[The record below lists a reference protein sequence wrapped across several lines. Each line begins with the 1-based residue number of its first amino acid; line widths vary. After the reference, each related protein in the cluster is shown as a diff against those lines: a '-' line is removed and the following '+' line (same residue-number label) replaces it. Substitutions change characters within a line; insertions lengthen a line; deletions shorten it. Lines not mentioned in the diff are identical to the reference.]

1 MRLEH
6 YIGEL
11 LYRHNCVV
19 VPNFGAFLVNSV
31 SAQIDSKKQTLI
43 PPRKLLS
50 FNQRLST
57 NDGLLISHL
66 AEIKKKPYDTL
77 LNQVEEEAKKWMRTL
92 EKGESLL
99 LDGIGKLWLGK
110 EQKILF
116 SPEDTPNYLTTSFGL
131 STFTISPISR
141 EKLKEEVV
149 ALEERVP
156 FSITPEKRQT
166 LGLRPFLK
174 YAAIVLLVLSS
185 GVSAYQFYSN
195 HQKQQRLAVEEEARE
210 EVSRYIQ
217 EATFF
222 ESTPL
227 ELPAFHLD
235 ISKKTSEARH
245 HVIAGA
251 FRVRENA
258 NKKIAAL
265 QQQGYEAHYL
275 GTNSYGLH
283 QVAYASFSDGNEALQ
298 FLRRI
303 KATVSRDAWMLSV
316 REK

>member
-31 SAQIDSKKQTLI
+31 SAQIDSKNQTLI

-50 FNQRLST
+50 FNQQLKT
-57 NDGLLISHL
+57 NDGLLISYL
-66 AEIKKKPYDTL
+66 AESKKKPYDTL
-77 LNQVEEEAKKWMRTL
+77 LDKVEQEAKKWTETL

-99 LDGIGKLWLGK
+99 LDGIGKLWMGK

-116 SPEDTPNYLTTSFGL
+116 SPEDSTNYLITSFGL
-131 STFTISPISR
+131 STFTVSPVSR

-156 FSITPEKRQT
+156 FSITPEKRQA
-166 LGLRPFLK
+166 LGIRPFLK

-185 GVSAYQFYSN
+185 GISAYQFYSLR
-195 HQKQQRLAVEEEARE
+195 QKQQQLAMEEAQE

-245 HVIAGA
+245 HIIAGA
-251 FRVRENA
+251 FRIRENA
-258 NKKIAAL
+258 DKKIVAL
-265 QQQGYEAHYL
+265 EQQGFDAHYL

-283 QVAYASFSDGNEALQ
+283 QVAYASFSDSKEALQ
-298 FLRRI
+298 FLRKI
-303 KATVSRDAWMLSV
+303 KTTVSRDAWMLSV